1 MKGSPTYCACFK
13 CWISGHLAGPSK
25 MVFPLTW
32 TSLPLDHPLRAA
44 AADLIWRHNTSD
56 PEVPRT
62 GQELSQRGRTCVE
75 LRHCKE
81 TPDAQ
86 PTLVAN
92 EASCYYD
99 GRFALTSGLSGRDGL
114 SLVVDKAGAGEN
126 LNTICSTMQVVRT
139 LKITCSFMH
148 CSRMKVQLGLQ
159 SKDLQGSSLHASL
172 GMSIYVQDS
181 PASSCPCQRPQASSR
196 NQYSSPIW

>member
-1 MKGSPTYCACFK
+1 MTHRCFLRLACCCSDYRGIQEFTGMKGSPTYCACFK

-99 GRFALTSGLSGRDGL
+99 GRFAVTSGFSGHNECHCGYRQSRCRGQHD
-114 SLVVDKAGAGEN
+114 
-126 LNTICSTMQVVRT
+126 T
-139 LKITCSFMH
+139 LYLAPSKTFKITFCFMH
-148 CSRMKVQLGLQ
+148 SRISVE
-159 SKDLQGSSLHASL
+159 
-172 GMSIYVQDS
+172 
-181 PASSCPCQRPQASSR
+181 
-196 NQYSSPIW
+196 